1 MVLPE
6 NVMGVASA
14 GEDAEGRAGKA
25 AEAHCGARPVP
36 ERLQSPDL
44 HAHPELSADPTGMAC
59 ALPKQGAPV
68 LCALVTG
75 ATGGIGRELCAELV
89 RDHGTL
95 AIVGR
100 SREKL
105 DELAKHLSERYDVD
119 VRVFV
124 ADFAQPGAIDVLVA
138 QVRAANLQVET
149 LVNNAG
155 FGYDAPFAESSLER
169 QRALVQTNDVTLM
182 ELCHAFAPDMA
193 ARGHGGIL
201 NVASVAGFVPG
212 PYMSTYY
219 ASKAFVQSFSSA
231 LHMELRPHGVH
242 VTALCPGPV
251 RTPFWDNADAGETAL
266 ARLTISASRVAR
278 AAVRALACNRLLS
291 GRAGENHRV
300 RQPPCAAHVGRC
312 GSGVVAETE
321 KIRGRGAPSSNSR
334 LHSLRLRVARAKMA
348 KCASFLMHE
357 VVTRAFLELSTAN

>member
-6 NVMGVASA
+6 NVTGVAST

-25 AEAHCGARPVP
+25 AETHCGARPVP
-36 ERLQSPDL
+36 GRLQSPDS
-44 HAHPELSADPTGMAC
+44 HAHSELPADPTGMAC
-59 ALPKQGAPV
+59 AIPESGAPA

-75 ATGGIGRELCAELV
+75 ATGGIGRELCAELT
-89 RDHGTL
+89 RDHGVL
-95 AIVGR
+95 ALVGR
-100 SREKL
+100 SQDKL
-105 DELAKHLSERYDVD
+105 DELAKNLAERFGVD
-119 VRVFV
+119 VHVFV
-124 ADFAQPGAIDVLVA
+124 ADFAQPGAVDALA
-138 QVRAANLQVET
+138 SQVQAANLQVET

-169 QRALVQTNDVTLM
+169 QRALVRTNDMALM
-182 ELCHAFAPDMA
+182 ELCHAFAPGMA

-251 RTPFWDNADAGETAL
+251 RTPFWDNADAGGTSL
-266 ARLTISASRVAR
+266 ARMTISAPRVAC
-278 AAVRALACNRLLS
+278 AAIRALGCNRLLCCPGVLAKVIVFGS
-291 GRAGENHRV
+291 RFVPRTW
-300 RQPPCAAHVGRC
+300 AA
-312 GSGVVAETE
+312 A
-321 KIRGRGAPSSNSR
+321 A
-334 LHSLRLRVARAKMA
+334 AAKLQ
-348 KCASFLMHE
+348 KPKG
-357 VVTRAFLELSTAN
+357 